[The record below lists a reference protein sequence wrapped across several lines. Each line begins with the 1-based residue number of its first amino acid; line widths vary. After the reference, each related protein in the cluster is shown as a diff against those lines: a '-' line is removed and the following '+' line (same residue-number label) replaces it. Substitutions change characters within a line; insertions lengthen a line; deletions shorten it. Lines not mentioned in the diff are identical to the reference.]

1 MCIYTCIKQA
11 KRDTTM
17 LKVKCQFNEI
27 VKKMENGK
35 KWKAGEF
42 TGIKPYFAK

>member
-1 MCIYTCIKQA
+1 MCIYAYIKQA

-27 VKKMENGK
+27 VKK

-42 TGIKPYFAK
+42 AGIKPYFAK